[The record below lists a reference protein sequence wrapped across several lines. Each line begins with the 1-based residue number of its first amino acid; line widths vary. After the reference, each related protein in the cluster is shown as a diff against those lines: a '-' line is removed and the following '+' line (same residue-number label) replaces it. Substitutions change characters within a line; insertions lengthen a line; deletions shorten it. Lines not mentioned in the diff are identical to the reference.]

1 MELFLES
8 FPKIFIS
15 GIVMTLPLAVI
26 SFVLAMILAIFC
38 ALIQYAKV
46 PVMKYVVQFYIWIFR
61 GTPMLVQLFI
71 MYFGMQ
77 SIGVRIS
84 AITAAIIVFSLN
96 TSAYCAETI
105 RGSIE
110 SVPQGQMEA
119 GLCVGMSYM
128 QIMMHIILPQA
139 FRSAFPSLF
148 NNLISLVKDT
158 SLAANITVTEMFMQT
173 ERIAGRTYQFMQLYI
188 EVALVYLIF
197 CTVLTWLQAWGEKKL
212 NYYQAGRLS
221 MALLEFKDFHKSF
234 GNLNVLNG
242 MDLTVNKG
250 DVIAILG
257 PSGSG
262 KTTLLRCINYLETA
276 DAGTMIFNGK
286 SYDLSNTSKKE
297 ISDLRKHTGFV
308 FQNYN
313 LFANKTALQNVTL
326 GLTVARNISKEEANA
341 IGMQMLEK
349 VGMKDRATHYP
360 SQLSGGQQ
368 QRVAIA
374 RALAT
379 NPDIIY
385 FDEPTSALDPELIQE
400 VLSVMKTLAN
410 EGMTMVVVTHEMTFA
425 KNVSSHVILMEK
437 GKIVEEGSSKN
448 FFENPKQE
456 RTKDFLRKEEM

>member
-1 MELFLES
+1 
-8 FPKIFIS
+8 
-15 GIVMTLPLAVI
+15 
-26 SFVLAMILAIFC
+26 
-38 ALIQYAKV
+38 
-46 PVMKYVVQFYIWIFR
+46 
-61 GTPMLVQLFI
+61 
-71 MYFGMQ
+71 
-77 SIGVRIS
+77 
-84 AITAAIIVFSLN
+84 
-96 TSAYCAETI
+96 
-105 RGSIE
+105 
-110 SVPQGQMEA
+110 
-119 GLCVGMSYM
+119 
-128 QIMMHIILPQA
+128 
-139 FRSAFPSLF
+139 
-148 NNLISLVKDT
+148 
-158 SLAANITVTEMFMQT
+158 
-173 ERIAGRTYQFMQLYI
+173 
-188 EVALVYLIF
+188 
-197 CTVLTWLQAWGEKKL
+197 
-212 NYYQAGRLS
+212 
-221 MALLEFKDFHKSF
+221 MALLEIKDIHKSF

-242 MDLTVNKG
+242 IDLTVNKG

-262 KTTLLRCINYLETA
+262 KTTLLRCINYLEIA

-286 SYDLSNTSKKE
+286 SYDLSNTSKK
-297 ISDLRKHTGFV
+297 DVAQLRKYTGFV

-326 GLTVARNISKEEANA
+326 GLTVARNVSKEEANV

-349 VGMKDRATHYP
+349 VGMKDLATHYP

-410 EGMTMVVVTHEMTFA
+410 EGMTMVVVTHEMAFA

>member
-1 MELFLES
+1 
-8 FPKIFIS
+8 
-15 GIVMTLPLAVI
+15 
-26 SFVLAMILAIFC
+26 
-38 ALIQYAKV
+38 
-46 PVMKYVVQFYIWIFR
+46 
-61 GTPMLVQLFI
+61 
-71 MYFGMQ
+71 
-77 SIGVRIS
+77 
-84 AITAAIIVFSLN
+84 
-96 TSAYCAETI
+96 
-105 RGSIE
+105 
-110 SVPQGQMEA
+110 
-119 GLCVGMSYM
+119 
-128 QIMMHIILPQA
+128 
-139 FRSAFPSLF
+139 
-148 NNLISLVKDT
+148 
-158 SLAANITVTEMFMQT
+158 
-173 ERIAGRTYQFMQLYI
+173 
-188 EVALVYLIF
+188 
-197 CTVLTWLQAWGEKKL
+197 
-212 NYYQAGRLS
+212 
-221 MALLEFKDFHKSF
+221 MALLEIKDIHKSF

-276 DAGTMIFNGK
+276 DVGTMIFNGK
-286 SYDLSNTSKKE
+286 SYDLSNTSKK
-297 ISDLRKHTGFV
+297 DVAHLRKHTGVV

-326 GLTVARNISKEEANA
+326 GLTVARNISKEEANV

-349 VGMKDRATHYP
+349 VGMKDRASHYP

-410 EGMTMVVVTHEMTFA
+410 EGMTMVVVTHEMAFA

>member
-1 MELFLES
+1 
-8 FPKIFIS
+8 
-15 GIVMTLPLAVI
+15 
-26 SFVLAMILAIFC
+26 
-38 ALIQYAKV
+38 
-46 PVMKYVVQFYIWIFR
+46 
-61 GTPMLVQLFI
+61 
-71 MYFGMQ
+71 
-77 SIGVRIS
+77 
-84 AITAAIIVFSLN
+84 
-96 TSAYCAETI
+96 
-105 RGSIE
+105 
-110 SVPQGQMEA
+110 
-119 GLCVGMSYM
+119 
-128 QIMMHIILPQA
+128 
-139 FRSAFPSLF
+139 
-148 NNLISLVKDT
+148 
-158 SLAANITVTEMFMQT
+158 
-173 ERIAGRTYQFMQLYI
+173 
-188 EVALVYLIF
+188 
-197 CTVLTWLQAWGEKKL
+197 
-212 NYYQAGRLS
+212 
-221 MALLEFKDFHKSF
+221 MALLEIKDIHKSF

-242 MDLTVNKG
+242 IDLTVNKG

-262 KTTLLRCINYLETA
+262 KTTLLRCINYLETS

-286 SYDLSNTSKKE
+286 SYDLSNTSKK
-297 ISDLRKHTGFV
+297 DVAQLRKYTGFV

-326 GLTVARNISKEEANA
+326 GLTVARNVSKEEANV

-349 VGMKDRATHYP
+349 VGMKDLATHYP

-410 EGMTMVVVTHEMTFA
+410 EGMTMVVVTHEMAFA